1 MQIQIGK
8 GIDNILFGMNEDE
21 LINLLGTPDKIV
33 VDDDQ
38 ESKDLYYYNLKLGL
52 KIEPLNDN
60 RLGWIEI
67 LNKGASWGNINPWE
81 LDREVLLELLSK
93 SLGETFEL
101 DDYGRMESYSFNKN
115 WVELQYQFGELSS
128 FNFGVLY
135 GEDDEPLWPK

>member
-8 GIDNILFGMNEDE
+8 GIDSIQFGMDEDE

-33 VDDDQ
+33 VADDQ

-52 KIEPLNDN
+52 KIEPLNDK

-67 LNKGASWGNINPWE
+67 RNKEARWGNINPWR
-81 LDREVLLELLSK
+81 LDCEVLLELIGK
-93 SLGETFEL
+93 SLGENFEL
-101 DDYGRMESYSFNKN
+101 DDYGHMESYSFNKN

>member
-8 GIDNILFGMNEDE
+8 GIDNIRFGMDEDK

-33 VDDDQ
+33 VADDQ

-67 LNKGASWGNINPWE
+67 RNKEATWDSVNLWD
-81 LDREVLLELLSK
+81 LDREVLLEL
-93 SLGETFEL
+93 
-101 DDYGRMESYSFNKN
+101 
-115 WVELQYQFGELSS
+115 SS
-128 FNFGVLY
+128 R
-135 GEDDEPLWPK
+135 P